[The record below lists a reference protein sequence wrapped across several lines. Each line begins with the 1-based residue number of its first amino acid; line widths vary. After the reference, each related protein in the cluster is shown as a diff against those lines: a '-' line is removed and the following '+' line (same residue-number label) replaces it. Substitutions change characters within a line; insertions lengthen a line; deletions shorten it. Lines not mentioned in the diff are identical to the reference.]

1 MSNAAA
7 GGGVAA
13 PDDACWQHRFAE
25 VNGVRLH
32 YVEAGAGPLV
42 VLLHGFPELWYSWRR
57 QIPALAAAG
66 FRVIAPDLRG
76 YNLSEK
82 PAGIEA
88 YGAARVVDDVRALIE
103 STGARRASVVGH
115 DIGAGVAW
123 ALAMRHPG
131 SVERIAILNGPHP
144 VRMMVG
150 LLHPMQL
157 ARSWYMFFFQLP
169 ALPELLARRNGCAML
184 LAPLEHIPAAA
195 HWASHEHDA
204 YRRAFEAP
212 GAVHAMINYYRAM
225 LRASRGVRLQR
236 VDAPVLVLWGDR
248 DPYLRRSLAAPA
260 RRWAPNMR
268 VEHLPEAGHFIQHE
282 QPGLINNRLIAFLN
296 EGRVEARTALAS

>member
-1 MSNAAA
+1 MSNVAVAT
-7 GGGVAA
+7 GSAA
-13 PDDACWQHRFAE
+13 PDDPCWQHRFAD

-42 VLLHGFPELWYSWRR
+42 ILLHGFPELWYAWRR

-66 FRVIAPDLRG
+66 FHVIAPDLRG

-88 YGAARVVDDVRALIE
+88 YSMQRVVDDVRSLIE
-103 STGARRASVVGH
+103 SAGARRASVVGH

-123 ALAMRHPG
+123 ALAMRHPE
-131 SVERIAILNGPHP
+131 SVDRIGILNGPHP
-144 VRMMVG
+144 LRMMLG

-157 ARSWYMFFFQLP
+157 LRSWYIFFFQLP
-169 ALPELLARRNGCAML
+169 GLPELLSRRNGCALL

-195 HWASHEHDA
+195 RWVPHEHDA

-212 GAVHAMINYYRAM
+212 GALHAMINYYRAM
-225 LRASRGVRLQR
+225 FRASNAVRLRR

-248 DPYLRRSLAAPA
+248 DPYLRRSMAQPS
-260 RRWAPNMR
+260 RRWAPNAR
-268 VEHLPEAGHFIQHE
+268 VEHLPETGHFIQHE
-282 QPGLINNRLIAFLN
+282 QPGIINDRLIVFLN
-296 EGRVEARTALAS
+296 EARTAAAS